1 VAHKDVLNTV
11 VDSLC
16 GRPDRAVRT
25 GTTPHSNMQI
35 TQDVSGKALPGA
47 LTQQL
52 QYLWS
57 SAESMALGG
66 QPSLSQNLLMQ
77 LVRLASKSNVAL
89 PGHIKE
95 QMCSVCSSLLLP
107 SLTCRTRV
115 CSKKRGL
122 LKNQVVVTCL
132 RCNEIAAR
140 REGAPR
146 KHAVAQL
153 PAPAPASVQVQ
164 AAAPT
169 KTSSSSLGGDFV
181 PLVAGKKRVNLL
193 ELEREN
199 KKKKNK
205 STLGGG
211 TGHSLTA
218 LAGLFNS
225 AARR

>member
-1 VAHKDVLNTV
+1 MAHKDVLNTV

-57 SAESMALGG
+57 SAESMALEG

-77 LVRLASKSNVAL
+77 LVRLASNNNVAL
-89 PGHIKE
+89 PGHVKE
-95 QMCSVCSSLLLP
+95 QMCSVCSALLLP

-146 KHAVAQL
+146 KRPVAQL

-164 AAAPT
+164 AAPT
-169 KTSSSSLGGDFV
+169 KTSSSSQGGDFV

-199 KKKKNK
+199 KKKKSK
-205 STLGGG
+205 SSLGGG